1 MNSSLWSNL
10 LRKTATTTTYF
21 TTTYF
26 PDEEESQCKKKKKKI
41 SKCKQ
46 NEPRSWC
53 ELFSTILMRVIFI
66 WKRLVCLLFLKPI
79 IRPYWESWQRSFLGQ
94 QMQSKDYIR
103 FFPLYF
109 FWICLKMNLVLGPLH
124 ARISWCFV
132 SVHPY
137 MTIFL
142 VCYYNIYNTAIIF
155 PGINISD
162 W

>member
-1 MNSSLWSNL
+1 
-10 LRKTATTTTYF
+10 
-21 TTTYF
+21 
-26 PDEEESQCKKKKKKI
+26 
-41 SKCKQ
+41 
-46 NEPRSWC
+46 
-53 ELFSTILMRVIFI
+53 MRVIFI

-79 IRPYWESWQRSFLGQ
+79 IGPYWESWQRSFLGQ

-162 W
+162 WWWMGTFLKGACFSLKSLSYSGCTGGTFIHPTFA